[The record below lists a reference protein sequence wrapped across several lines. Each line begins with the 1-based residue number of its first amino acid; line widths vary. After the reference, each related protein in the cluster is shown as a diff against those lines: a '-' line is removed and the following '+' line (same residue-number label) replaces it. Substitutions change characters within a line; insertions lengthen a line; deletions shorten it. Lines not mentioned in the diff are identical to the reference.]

1 MKKLTA
7 VLALLALT
15 SCAGVPE
22 AHIAADRAIHDAIA
36 PEYRAYVE
44 ADERL
49 PRSLKDIKLRTLTRW
64 RQMIEKFE
72 EGSK

>member
-1 MKKLTA
+1 MRKLTA
-7 VLALLALT
+7 ILALLALA

-36 PEYRAYVE
+36 PEYREYVE

-49 PRSLKDIKLRTLTRW
+49 PRSLKDMKLRTLRRW
-64 RQMIEKFE
+64 REMIEEFE
-72 EGSK
+72 KGAK

>member
-1 MKKLTA
+1 VKKVTA
-7 VLALLALT
+7 IVALLALT

-36 PEYRAYVE
+36 PEYREYVE

-49 PRSLKDIKLRTLTRW
+49 PRSLKDIKLRTLKRW
-64 RQMIEKFE
+64 SQMIEEFE
-72 EGSK
+72 RGAK